1 MPSGKNDDSN
11 NNFDLEAYKGL
22 FLEQAR
28 VFLELLRAS
37 LTSLEGNPQD
47 VKAFQ
52 EGRRATHTLKGMSAT
67 MRYETL
73 SDLAAGL
80 ERPFLSDS
88 PISREQ
94 LDALQAGCEEF
105 GAALDQLA
113 AEEESSA

>member
-1 MPSGKNDDSN
+1 MPSDKNDDSN
-11 NNFDLEAYKGL
+11 SDFNLEAYKGL

-28 VFLELLRAS
+28 VFLELLRSS
-37 LTSLEGNPQD
+37 LTSLGGNPHD
-47 VKAFQ
+47 IKAFQ

-67 MRYETL
+67 MRYKTL

-94 LDALQAGCEEF
+94 LGALQAGCEEF
-105 GAALDQLA
+105 EAALERLA
-113 AEEESSA
+113 ADEESSA